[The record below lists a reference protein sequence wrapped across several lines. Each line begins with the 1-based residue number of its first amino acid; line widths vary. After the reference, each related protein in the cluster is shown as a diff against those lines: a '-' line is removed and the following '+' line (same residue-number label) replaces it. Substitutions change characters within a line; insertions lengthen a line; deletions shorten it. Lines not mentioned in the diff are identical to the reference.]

1 MSHKNNLDS
10 KPKAC
15 SQSTFRR
22 THQSLGVKPFAQAV
36 SYQEKQ
42 GNNFQNSQGSP
53 WSKRGDELEM
63 GFQGLR
69 NAYFLTSVTV
79 PLLFHWLVYL
89 VIHV

>member
-1 MSHKNNLDS
+1 MSQKYNLDPNS
-10 KPKAC
+10 KLC

-22 THQSLGVKPFAQAV
+22 TSQSLWAKSFAQAV

-69 NAYFLTSVTV
+69 NAFFLTSFTV
-79 PLLFHWLVYL
+79 PLLFHWLLYL
-89 VIHV
+89 IICV